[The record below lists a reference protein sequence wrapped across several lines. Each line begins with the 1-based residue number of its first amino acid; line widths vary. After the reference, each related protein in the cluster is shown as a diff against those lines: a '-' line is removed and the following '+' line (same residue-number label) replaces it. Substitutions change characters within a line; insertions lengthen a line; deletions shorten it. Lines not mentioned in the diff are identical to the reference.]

1 MPVGYNEE
9 DTLKTIL
16 NKVRKWTMVNNSTD
30 SVDTRKWPIVVATG
44 DLGQVSWTPHNG
56 DITEEDRPLLLGEG
70 WLFGEPEMKRK
81 VMDLLDNTEVDSVLI
96 DGWAH
101 YRFTESRRH
110 PHDIV
115 VAMHRILH
123 GRGTLN
129 ERGYRLLGEA
139 VPALVAPENN
149 DPNVIY

>member
-1 MPVGYNEE
+1 MTN
-9 DTLKTIL
+9 D
-16 NKVRKWTMVNNSTD
+16 STD
-30 SVDTRKWPIVVATG
+30 SVDARKWPIVVATG

-70 WLFGEPEMKRK
+70 WLFGDSSMKQK
-81 VMDLLDNTEVDSVLI
+81 VVDLLDDPEVDSVLI

-101 YRFTESRRH
+101 YEFTESRRH
-110 PHDIV
+110 PYDIV

-129 ERGYRLLGEA
+129 EKGYRLLGEA
-139 VPALVAPENN
+139 VPVLVAPENN

>member
-1 MPVGYNEE
+1 MTNNDAASVGE
-9 DTLKTIL
+9 K
-16 NKVRKWTMVNNSTD
+16 
-30 SVDTRKWPIVVATG
+30 KWPIVVATG

-70 WLFGEPEMKRK
+70 WLFGNPEMKRK
-81 VMDLLDNTEVDSVLI
+81 VTDLLDNTEVDSVLI
-96 DGWAH
+96 DGWAR
-101 YRFTESRRH
+101 YNFTESRRH

-129 ERGYRLLGEA
+129 EKGYRLLGEA